1 MEIKKELQGDNLTI
15 SLQGRLDAITSPDL
29 DKVIQTD
36 LNGIT
41 ALTFDFAELDYVA
54 SAGLRVLLM
63 AQKKMNKQGDM
74 KIINVCD
81 DVKDVFE
88 MTGFLDFLNVEE

>member
-1 MEIKKELQGDNLTI
+1 
-15 SLQGRLDAITSPDL
+15 
-29 DKVIQTD
+29 
-36 LNGIT
+36 
-41 ALTFDFAELDYVA
+41 
-54 SAGLRVLLM
+54 
-63 AQKKMNKQGDM
+63 MNKQGAM